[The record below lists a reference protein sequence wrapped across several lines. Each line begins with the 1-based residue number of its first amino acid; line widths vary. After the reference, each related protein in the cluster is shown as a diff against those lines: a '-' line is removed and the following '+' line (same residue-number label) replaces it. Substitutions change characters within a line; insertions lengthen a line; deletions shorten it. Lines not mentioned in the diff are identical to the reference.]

1 MIRSSFKKHF
11 AGVIG
16 FGLALLMLNFSA
28 RAESKTNTVP
38 KHSPARIETQICIYG
53 GTSAGIAAA
62 IQASR
67 SGKTCVL
74 LNPDSRLG
82 GLTSNGLG
90 WTDLGEPD
98 AIGGIAREFYHR
110 IYQHYARASAWTEE
124 SRARYVARC
133 GLRPDEKHQL
143 MFTFEP
149 KVALIVFEEMLR
161 DASVKIIPGRIKR
174 PGGVRKSGNHL
185 QELITDDG
193 QTIIAAEQFID
204 TTYEGDLLAE
214 AGVSFTIGREAREKY
229 QEKLAG
235 IQTAR
240 ATKNQLP
247 DGIDPYVI
255 PGKSRSGLLP
265 GIRASAGGK
274 DGEGDHRLQAFCY
287 RMCLT
292 DVASNRVA
300 IAKPAG
306 YRETDFELLL
316 RAIEAGQTQR
326 FFKLSP
332 LPNRKTDSNNDA
344 GFSTDFIGGNYD
356 LAQGW
361 NYAEASYRQRAEID
375 SAHRT
380 FQEGLVWTLQHHPR
394 VPARIRRAWSAWGLP
409 LDEFSDNAHWPPGLY
424 VREARRMV
432 SDFVITEHEV
442 HQEPGHIA
450 ADSIGMGGYNM
461 DSHHVQRHV
470 TPQGFVQNEGD
481 IQVAPRLGPYGISYR
496 ALIPQSSEAEN
507 LIVPV
512 CVSAS
517 HVAFGSIRME
527 PVFMILGQS
536 AGVAAA
542 IAIDDHAP
550 VQKVSYSKLRKILL
564 EAGQILELKENQTR
578 E

>member
-1 MIRSSFKKHF
+1 M
-11 AGVIG
+11 
-16 FGLALLMLNFSA
+16 
-28 RAESKTNTVP
+28 
-38 KHSPARIETQICIYG
+38 
-53 GTSAGIAAA
+53 
-62 IQASR
+62 
-67 SGKTCVL
+67 L

-110 IYQHYARASAWTEE
+110 IYQHYNHASAWTEE
-124 SRARYVARC
+124 SRATYVARC
-133 GLRPDEKHQL
+133 GLRPDEKNQL

-149 KVALIVFEEMLR
+149 KAALTVFEEMLR
-161 DASVKIIPGRIKR
+161 DAAVKIIPGRIKR
-174 PGGVRKSGNHL
+174 PGGIRKSGNHI

-193 QTIIAAEQFID
+193 RTIIVAAQFID
-204 TTYEGDLLAE
+204 ATYEGDLLAE
-214 AGVSFTIGREAREKY
+214 AGVSFTIGREPQEKY
-229 QEKLAG
+229 HETLAG

-247 DGIDPYVI
+247 EGIDPYVV
-255 PGKSRSGLLP
+255 PGKSQSGLLP
-265 GIRASAGGK
+265 GIRRNAGGT
-274 DGEGDHRLQAFCY
+274 DGDGDQRLQAFCY

-292 DVASNRVA
+292 DVPSNRVT
-300 IAKPAG
+300 IAKPAN
-306 YRETDFELLL
+306 YREADFELLL

-361 NYAEASYRQRAEID
+361 NYVEASYSRRAEID
-375 SAHRT
+375 QAHRS
-380 FQEGLVWTLQHHPR
+380 FQIGFVWTLQNHPR
-394 VPARIRRAWSAWGLP
+394 VPAKIRKAWSRWGLP
-409 LDEFSDNAHWPPGLY
+409 LDEFSENGHWPPGLY
-424 VREARRMV
+424 VREARRMI

-442 HQEPGHIA
+442 HQESGHVA
-450 ADSIGMGGYNM
+450 VDSIGMGGYNM
-461 DSHHVQRHV
+461 DSHHVQRYV

-481 IQVAPRLGPYGISYR
+481 IQVAPQRGPYGISYR
-496 ALIPQSSEAEN
+496 ALVPRFNEAEN

-536 AGVAAA
+536 AAAA
-542 IAIDDHAP
+542 AAMAIEDRVP
-550 VQKVSYSKLRKILL
+550 VQKVSYPKLRKILL
-564 EAGQILELKENQTR
+564 EAGQILELKNNER